1 MVWFV
6 ETLEKK
12 APDGSPSGMFT
23 LCASSDEGG
32 GFHVGCS
39 HEHKTHEEAGECEEA
54 LFAIGRI
61 TGFPYDGKDV
71 LIAKQLVRDV
81 AIAKL
86 TDEEKRALN
95 IME

>member
-12 APDGSPSGMFT
+12 APDGGPSGVFR

-32 GFHVGCS
+32 GFHVGCQ
-39 HEHKTHEEAGECEEA
+39 HEHQTHEEAGECEEA
-54 LFAIGRI
+54 LIEIGKI

-81 AIAKL
+81 ALAKL
-86 TDEEKRALN
+86 TDEEKRALGVG
-95 IME
+95 E